1 MNKTIV
7 YDFPKL
13 PSQKINSIFSGNIQ
27 YSVAGKE
34 NQPNISVVKKSQK
47 RGFVSKNVYIF
58 SNIHNVSGE
67 SDPCTGELVIEHDA
81 ITNGG
86 KKLYVCV
93 PLITNHLEGTYS
105 SPNVLDELIQ
115 DAKTMD
121 EIELNSVL
129 PGNTECYYY
138 ETKGTIVVIFK
149 TAVAVQSH
157 FTGFSPGNIVDIQK
171 PFLETSSYVIVPA
184 SKRNPSPGV
193 SHCVNTR
200 IASNKLENHVGANY
214 REGFSEG
221 LTENTTTSWMECD
234 NVDLD
239 YSQDVPTYAVTSG
252 SNLGDPNALIRGAVI
267 ALLTLIGL
275 MIFIFG
281 FPWVYFG
288 TTKNLFGGSN
298 LIPQG
303 FLWAFLIIGFA
314 LFIAAI
320 PASINGQKNMMD
332 IIISGVVFFGF
343 SVCAFIYL
351 KVLLA
356 ENTYIQQYNL
366 EPDDPSSYWFMT
378 LFYSFSKKLKIKTP

>member
-193 SHCVNTR
+193 SHCVNSR
-200 IASNKLENHVGANY
+200 IASNKLENHAGANY

-288 TTKNLFGGSN
+288 ASKKFGSN
-298 LIPQG
+298 MIPQ
-303 FLWAFLIIGFA
+303 LLLSACLIIGFS
-314 LFIAAI
+314 LLIAAI

-343 SVCAFIYL
+343 SVCAWIYL
-351 KVLLA
+351 KFMIA
-356 ENTYIQQYNL
+356 
-366 EPDDPSSYWFMT
+366 DPQKYLIPYGLGINGDEKPWYYMSVN
-378 LFYSFSKKLKIKTP
+378 KITVQAQIAPQG